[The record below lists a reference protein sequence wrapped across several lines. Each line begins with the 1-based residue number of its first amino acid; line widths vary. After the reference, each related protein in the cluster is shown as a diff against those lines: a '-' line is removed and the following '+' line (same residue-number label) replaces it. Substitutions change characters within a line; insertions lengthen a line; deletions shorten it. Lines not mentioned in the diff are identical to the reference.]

1 MFFLDIQGQPE
12 ASSGYGGDPQPTS
25 SNNSFFTPQT
35 AFYDRAASGMEFL
48 SNNPLLK
55 NVVEQGVKDIAGKT
69 MNILPNQVNIR
80 IFLIYFFYSQS
91 I

>member
-1 MFFLDIQGQPE
+1 MFCLDLQGQPE
-12 ASSGYGGDPQPTS
+12 TPSGYGGDPQPTS
-25 SNNSFFTPQT
+25 SNNSFFTSQT
-35 AFYDRAASGMEFL
+35 AFYDRSASGIEFL